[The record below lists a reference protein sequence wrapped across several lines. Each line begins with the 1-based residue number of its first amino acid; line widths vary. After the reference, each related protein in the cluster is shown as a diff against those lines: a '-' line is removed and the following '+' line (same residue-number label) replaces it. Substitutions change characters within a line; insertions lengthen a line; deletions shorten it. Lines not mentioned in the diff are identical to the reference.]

1 MTLGKV
7 VGTVVATQK
16 DQGLAGY
23 KLQIVQTLDLPSMQ
37 PKNSFVVAID
47 AGGAGEGEVVLCCSG
62 SSARMTS
69 TTENRPV
76 DAVIVAIIDTAEIE
90 GKTVYQKSDD

>member
-23 KLQIVQTLDLPSMQ
+23 KLQIVQSLELPSMK
-37 PKNSFVVAID
+37 PKNSFLVAID
-47 AGGAGEGEVVLCCSG
+47 SVGAGDGEVVLCCSG

-76 DAVIVAIIDTAEIE
+76 DAVIVAIVDTAEID
-90 GKTVYQKSDD
+90 GSAVYQKSNT

>member
-16 DQGLAGY
+16 DSGLDGF
-23 KLQIVQTLDLPSMQ
+23 KLQIVQTLDLPSLES
-37 PKNSFVVAID
+37 KASFVVAVD
-47 AGGAGEGEVVLCCSG
+47 AVGAGDGEVVLCCSG

-69 TTENRPV
+69 ATENRPV
-76 DAVIVAIIDTAEIE
+76 DAVIVAIVDAAEIE
-90 GKTVYQKSDD
+90 GEAVYRK

>member
-1 MTLGKV
+1 MIMGKV

-16 DQGLAGY
+16 DSGLEGY
-23 KLQIVQTLDLPSMQ
+23 KLQIVQNLELPSMS
-37 PKNSFVVAID
+37 PKDTFLVAVD
-47 AGGAGEGEVVLCCSG
+47 GVGAGKGEVVLCCSG

-76 DAVIVAIIDTAEIE
+76 DAVIMAIVDSAEVE
-90 GKTVYQKSDD
+90 GQEVYRKRG